1 MPGMPNGKPAGVRCI
16 YLTSDMACQLFASP
30 ERPSFCASFKA
41 EASVCGSSRDEALSI
56 IKMIERV
63 SG

>member
-1 MPGMPNGKPAGVRCI
+1 MLGMPSGKPAGVPCI
-16 YLTSDMACQLFASP
+16 HLTSDMACQLFDSP

-41 EASVCGSSRDEALSI
+41 EASVCGTSRDEALLI
-56 IKMIERV
+56 IKMIERF

>member
-1 MPGMPNGKPAGVRCI
+1 MPGMPNGKPAGVPCI
-16 YLTSDMACQLFASP
+16 HLTSDMTCQLFASP
-30 ERPSFCASFKA
+30 ERPSFCATFKA

>member
-1 MPGMPNGKPAGVRCI
+1 
-16 YLTSDMACQLFASP
+16 MACQLFASP